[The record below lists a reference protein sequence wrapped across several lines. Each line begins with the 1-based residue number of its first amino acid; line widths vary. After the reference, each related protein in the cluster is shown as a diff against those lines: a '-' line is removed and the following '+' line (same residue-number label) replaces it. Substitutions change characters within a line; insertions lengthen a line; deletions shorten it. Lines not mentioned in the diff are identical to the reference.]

1 MSEDVDESLVPLQP
15 GEPDRGRSARL
26 RRGLMWV
33 LGTVLV
39 LVILL
44 AGAIFA
50 VTEHLAGDVMRVPGV
65 FAGIDPST
73 RPAAGADETFLLVG
87 TDTRSPDPTTGSQA
101 TASDFVPGAQRS
113 DVIMLATIARDG
125 SHASLVSI
133 PRDSWVPIP
142 GHGINKINA
151 AYSFGGP
158 ALLVNTVEQLTRVR
172 VDHFAVIDFAGFADM
187 TDAAGGIDVTLPAAT
202 SNFGVNF
209 PAGPQHLAGPQALAY
224 VRQRYGLP
232 GGDFDRV
239 RRQQNALRSL
249 ASTAITNG
257 TLSDPV
263 RAYGLADALTRWVGV
278 DDTLSNND
286 LRGLIWNLRGLRTSG
301 LEFLTAPVAG
311 TGMEGD
317 QSVVYLDQAR
327 DNELWFAMN
336 TDGVAGW
343 AATHPTARLP
353 AAPR

>member
-1 MSEDVDESLVPLQP
+1 MSEQLDDSLVPLQP

-26 RRGLMWV
+26 RRGLMW
-33 LGTVLV
+33 LFGTVLV
-39 LVILL
+39 LVVLL

-50 VTEHLAGDVMRVPGV
+50 VTEQLTSDVMRVPGA

-73 RPAAGADETFLLVG
+73 RPAAGAGETFLLVG
-87 TDTRSPDPTTGSQA
+87 TDTRSPDPTTGTSA
-101 TASDFVPGAQRS
+101 TTSDFVPGAQRS
-113 DVIMLATIARDG
+113 DVIMLATIAPDG

-142 GHGINKINA
+142 GRGMNKINA

-158 ALLVNTVEQLTRVR
+158 PLLINTVEQLTRMR
-172 VDHFAVIDFAGFADM
+172 VDHFAVIDFAGFAQM
-187 TDAAGGIDVTLPAAT
+187 TDAAGGIDVTVPVAT
-202 SNFGVNF
+202 SNFGVDF

-249 ASTAITNG
+249 AATAINNG

-263 RAYGLADALTRWVGV
+263 RAYGLADTLTRWVGV
-278 DDTLSNND
+278 DETLSNND
-286 LRGLIWNLRGLRTSG
+286 LRSLIWDLRGLQSSG
-301 LEFLTAPVAG
+301 IEFLTAPVTG

-317 QSVVYLDQAR
+317 QSVVYLDQER

-336 TDGVAGW
+336 TDAVGTW
-343 AATHPTARLP
+343 AATHPSAGLP